1 MKRKTMN
8 VNDSELMHFVNMDDP
23 LSVLNEVKTT
33 VLMIFPTFD
42 FGTIDLAF
50 SDFMNLFAGNYPG
63 YQKCNTR
70 YHDLKH
76 TTDTFMALARLI
88 HGATTTGVNITRKGI
103 SLALISALM
112 HDTGYIQTTDDK
124 TGTGAKYTLSH
135 VDLSIDF
142 MSGYFN
148 DKGYSREDFIFC
160 RNIVRC
166 TGLDGGLE
174 GVHFSNP
181 ENELL
186 GKMLGTA
193 DLKGQMAD
201 RVYLEKLIYL
211 YHEFREG
218 GVPGYESELD
228 LLKKTPDFHR
238 VTLKRFEEELGGVWR
253 YMRHHF
259 KSRWGF
265 DEDPYKTTI
274 ENHIAYLKHTLQYHS
289 DNYRDHL
296 RRGILIPDVDE
307 QVKIHHQLN
316 TGDPS

>member
-1 MKRKTMN
+1 MDAN
-8 VNDSELMHFVNMDDP
+8 ESALMHFVNMDDP
-23 LSVLNEVKTT
+23 QSVLKEVKTT
-33 VLMIFPTFD
+33 VSMIFPTFD
-42 FGTIDLAF
+42 FASIDLAF
-50 SDFMNLFAGNYPG
+50 SDFVDLFAGDYPG
-63 YQKCNTR
+63 YRKCNTR

-88 HGATTTGVNITRKGI
+88 HGATTTGVKITRRGI

-112 HDTGYIQTTDDK
+112 HDTGYIQTTDDQ

-142 MSGYFN
+142 MSDYFN
-148 DKGYSREDFIFC
+148 NKGYPREDLIFC

-166 TGLDGGLE
+166 TGLDVGME
-174 GVHFSNP
+174 RIQFTNS

-201 RVYLEKLIYL
+201 RGYLAKLIYL

-218 GVPGYESELD
+218 GVTGYDSELD
-228 LLKKTPDFHR
+228 LLKKTPDFYQM
-238 VTLKRFEEELGGVWR
+238 TLKRFEERLGDVRR
-253 YMRHHF
+253 YMRYHF
-259 KSRWGF
+259 RSRWNL
-265 DEDPYKTTI
+265 DEDPYKKTI
-274 ENHIAYLKHTLQYHS
+274 EEHIAHLKHTLRYHS
-289 DNYRDHL
+289 DNYRKHL
-296 RRGILIPDVDE
+296 QRGCLIPDVDE
-307 QVKIHHQLN
+307 QVKIHHQLK

>member
-1 MKRKTMN
+1 MN

-23 LSVLNEVKTT
+23 WSVLNEVKTT

-50 SDFMNLFAGNYPG
+50 SDFVNLFAGNYPG

-88 HGATTTGVNITRKGI
+88 HGATTTGVTFTRQGV

-112 HDTGYIQTTDDK
+112 HDTGYIQTIDDR

-142 MSGYFN
+142 MSRYFN
-148 DKGYSREDFIFC
+148 NKGYSREDFIFC
-160 RNIVRC
+160 QNIVNC
-166 TGLDGGLE
+166 TGVDVGIE
-174 GVHFSNP
+174 RIQFSNS

-193 DLKGQMAD
+193 DLQSQMAD
-201 RVYLEKLIYL
+201 RTYLEKLIYL

-218 GVPGYESELD
+218 GVAGYESELD
-228 LLKKTPDFHR
+228 LLKKTPDFYR

-253 YMRHHF
+253 HMRHHF
-259 KSRWGF
+259 RSRWDL
-265 DEDPYKTTI
+265 DEDPYKKTI
-274 ENHIAYLKHTLQYHS
+274 EEHIAYLKHTLRHHL
-289 DNYRDHL
+289 DNYHKHL
-296 RRGILIPDVDE
+296 RRGCLIPDVDE
-307 QVKIHHQLN
+307 LIKIHHQLN
-316 TGDPS
+316 TGDSILRED

>member
-8 VNDSELMHFVNMDDP
+8 VDDSEMMHFVNMNDP
-23 LSVLNEVKTT
+23 LSVLSEVKTT

-42 FGTIDLAF
+42 FGTVDLAF
-50 SDFMNLFAGNYPG
+50 GDFILLFSGNYPG

-112 HDTGYIQTTDDK
+112 HDTGYIQTTDDQ